1 MADGVQI
8 EGMVFEAATAVQ
20 GGASPSA
27 SDRAVAPSL
36 QEDDLALDRS
46 LRPKK
51 LCDYLGQTKVKES
64 LAILIEAAQQRKECA
79 DHILFSGPPGAW
91 QDHACHGGRQRA
103 RCKHP
108 HDERAGY

>member
-1 MADGVQI
+1 
-8 EGMVFEAATAVQ
+8 MVFEAATAMQ

-27 SDRAVAPSL
+27 SDRAVAPNL

-64 LAILIEAAQQRKECA
+64 LAILIEAAQQRCV
-79 DHILFSGPPGAW
+79 
-91 QDHACHGGRQRA
+91 
-103 RCKHP
+103 
-108 HDERAGY
+108 